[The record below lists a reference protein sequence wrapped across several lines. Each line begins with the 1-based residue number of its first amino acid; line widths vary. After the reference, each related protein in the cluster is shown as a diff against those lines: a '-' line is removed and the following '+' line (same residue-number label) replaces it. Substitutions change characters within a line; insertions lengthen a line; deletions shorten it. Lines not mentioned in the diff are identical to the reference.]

1 MQEPGGA
8 EGTGGAGGN
17 GGAEVAGDNGDEGG
31 AVKTGMLKIS
41 MMGRRSRY
49 QKRRRRCS
57 SCRR

>member
-31 AVKTGMLKIS
+31 AVKTAMLKFS
-41 MMGRRSRY
+41 MMGRGI
-49 QKRRRRCS
+49 
-57 SCRR
+57 